1 MFYSSIIPPAKSA
14 SQEPTHT
21 FVNEWTLN
29 KGIPTGLVFSLPV
42 ISNLV
47 TAIQVCLMNIQLQKA
62 YRNLK

>member
-14 SQEPTHT
+14 SQEPHT